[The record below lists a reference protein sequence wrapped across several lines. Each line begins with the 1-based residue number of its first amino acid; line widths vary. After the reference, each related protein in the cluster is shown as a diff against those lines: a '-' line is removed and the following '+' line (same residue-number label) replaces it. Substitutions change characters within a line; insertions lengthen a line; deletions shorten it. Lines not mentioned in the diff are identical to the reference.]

1 MKQIAE
7 VPLEQI
13 GRLEIVVTGGRY
25 SLEQVKAETGADLLL
40 CGAPCK
46 PSGAPPK
53 GLKTF
58 GMGQNPKQYL
68 AGYGWTWPQDL
79 RWTAEWELV
88 DNFVAGPP
96 LLVDGA
102 PVERILYDDARSG
115 QLPRSAMGLT
125 EDALLLYC
133 SNTVITPEQLRD
145 ELAGLGCTSAIMLDS
160 GRGVQCDFYGRQVR
174 SVQRIH
180 NWIAVWK

>member
-1 MKQIAE
+1 M
-7 VPLEQI
+7 
-13 GRLEIVVTGGRY
+13 
-25 SLEQVKAETGADLLL
+25 
-40 CGAPCK
+40 
-46 PSGAPPK
+46 
-53 GLKTF
+53 
-58 GMGQNPKQYL
+58 
-68 AGYGWTWPQDL
+68 
-79 RWTAEWELV
+79 V

-96 LLVDGA
+96 MLVDGA

-145 ELAGLGCTSAIMLDS
+145 ELAGLDCTSAIMLDS

-174 SVQRIH
+174 SMRRIH